1 MLLWL
6 ILALTQQL
14 LPFKCSPVK
23 ILGHFF
29 AQLLPLQDKNI
40 LIIEVNLQQMGG
52 ITTDIS
58 QQVVDPI

>member
-1 MLLWL
+1 MLTCED
-6 ILALTQQL
+6 IG
-14 LPFKCSPVK
+14 S
-23 ILGHFF
+23 FF

-52 ITTDIS
+52 ITTDIL